1 MNNLLELPPLSLYIH
16 YPWCVKKC
24 PYCDFNSHEGSIHDG
39 YIKALLKDLDDD
51 LRFVQNRKIHSIFI
65 GGGTPSLMSTDD
77 AHELFDGLNERLLLS
92 KNIEITLE
100 ANPGTFEVH
109 KFAEFR
115 KAGINRLSVGVQSFR
130 DSQLKF
136 LGRIH
141 SGSEALRAI
150 IEAQKVGFDNLNID
164 LMYGL
169 QGQTSEMCLED
180 LMQAIELNPSHI
192 SFYQLTLEPNTLFAK
207 YPPKLPIDD
216 KIWDMGEQGAAL
228 LNKKGFKQYEVSAYS
243 ERPSEHNVTYWE
255 FGDYIGI
262 GAGAHGKITDIES
275 QQIYRTLKP
284 KSPKDYLSKIQTG
297 INISTTK
304 EVDNVAFEF
313 MLNSLR
319 LKNGFSSELFESR
332 TGLSIETLNS
342 ELIKAGNLDLLE
354 NKNNWIKPT
363 PKGFNFLNELQEFF
377 L

>member
-1 MNNLLELPPLSLYIH
+1 MTRY
-16 YPWCVKKC
+16 
-24 PYCDFNSHEGSIHDG
+24 
-39 YIKALLKDLDDD
+39 
-51 LRFVQNRKIHSIFI
+51 
-65 GGGTPSLMSTDD
+65 
-77 AHELFDGLNERLLLS
+77 
-92 KNIEITLE
+92 
-100 ANPGTFEVH
+100 
-109 KFAEFR
+109 
-115 KAGINRLSVGVQSFR
+115 GIW
-130 DSQLKF
+130 
-136 LGRIH
+136 
-141 SGSEALRAI
+141 A
-150 IEAQKVGFDNLNID
+150 
-164 LMYGL
+164 
-169 QGQTSEMCLED
+169 
-180 LMQAIELNPSHI
+180 
-192 SFYQLTLEPNTLFAK
+192 
-207 YPPKLPIDD
+207 
-216 KIWDMGEQGAAL
+216 
-228 LNKKGFKQYEVSAYS
+228 NKKGFKQYEVSAYS
-243 ERPSEHNVTYWE
+243 ERPSEHNVNYWE

-363 PKGFNFLNELQEFF
+363 SKGFNFLNELQEIF